1 MNDRAVTE
9 SIGVILLVAVMVV
22 ASVTLGT
29 GILVQTNAIQEQS
42 DNTRLN
48 IKTDVTESA
57 VTVRHVGGPS
67 FETENVQFRLIGD
80 TGRVGPYTLA
90 EITGGGINGTYA
102 DGGGVDGTFDVGDE
116 ATLNHSFTGYIDV
129 ALFDTESGDR
139 LYHTLRSPLSEAPE
153 GAVPPTAA
161 ISSLDQVAEG
171 YSITLDGSGST
182 DDDGAIVSYSWTII
196 SGAGTIVEDDT
207 ATPNA
212 TYDAPAD
219 VTGDQTVTIELTVTD
234 NDGQTDTETTTVT
247 IVDTD
252 TAQPPADAG
261 GDGSAFDD
269 PNNNGV
275 YDPGEEVI
283 SKEDLEDGYND
294 PSVDLVIYPEVGTVE
309 SQRGNQP
316 VDITAKT
323 ITAGNDFSAR
333 GNGDIRL
340 TATNDI
346 RIDGT
351 TLSST
356 GSQATISITS
366 TDGRIFA
373 NSTTME
379 VSPGSI
385 ELNSNGD
392 IYIISANLDAGS
404 YTADLTTPAATLYVD
419 QLSLGNNGQTLFYTP
434 NSVTENGTP
443 TQGGVE
449 PV

>member
-1 MNDRAVTE
+1 
-9 SIGVILLVAVMVV
+9 
-22 ASVTLGT
+22 
-29 GILVQTNAIQEQS
+29 
-42 DNTRLN
+42 
-48 IKTDVTESA
+48 
-57 VTVRHVGGPS
+57 
-67 FETENVQFRLIGD
+67 
-80 TGRVGPYTLA
+80 
-90 EITGGGINGTYA
+90 
-102 DGGGVDGTFDVGDE
+102 
-116 ATLNHSFTGYIDV
+116 
-129 ALFDTESGDR
+129 
-139 LYHTLRSPLSEAPE
+139 
-153 GAVPPTAA
+153 
-161 ISSLDQVAEG
+161 
-171 YSITLDGSGST
+171 
-182 DDDGAIVSYSWTII
+182 
-196 SGAGTIVEDDT
+196 
-207 ATPNA
+207 
-212 TYDAPAD
+212 
-219 VTGDQTVTIELTVTD
+219 
-234 NDGQTDTETTTVT
+234 
-247 IVDTD
+247 
-252 TAQPPADAG
+252 
-261 GDGSAFDD
+261 
-269 PNNNGV
+269 
-275 YDPGEEVI
+275 VI